1 MGVRTRRRFATAA
14 VLAAGLRVGAR
25 SLLGGRV
32 GSSSAWLLPSSL
44 SGCARCARW
53 RERGCAMMYHYTEV
67 NWCPGG
73 VFGFAAGE
81 KMQSVTFAGCMSHE
95 RARAWARSMGLPAEG
110 YGLSVMG
117 YTVQL

>member
-1 MGVRTRRRFATAA
+1 MRMGVRTRRRFATA
-14 VLAAGLRVGAR
+14 VGLAAGSGTIGRSGGEGASWKGWR
-25 SLLGGRV
+25 LPF
-32 GSSSAWLLPSSL
+32 SS

-53 RERGCAMMYHYTEV
+53 RESGCEMYHYTEV
-67 NWCPGG
+67 NWYPGG
-73 VFGFAAGE
+73 VDGYLAGE

-117 YTVQL
+117 YAVQL